1 MPQIINTN
9 IASLN
14 AQRNLDKSQSSNQ
27 QALQRLSSGLR
38 INSAKDDAAGLAI
51 STRFT
56 SQIKGLNVAVRNAGD
71 GIALAQTAEGA
82 LGSINESLQ
91 RIRELAVQSAN
102 ATNSDVDRD
111 ALQAE
116 VDQLVSEI
124 SRTAEETDFNGRK
137 LLDGSFSATF
147 QVGANAG
154 QTVDISI
161 GELTA
166 DKLGSSSQSGLSAR
180 GTDNALENG
189 DLVINGVAIAASR
202 AEDDTASVANNSASA
217 IAKVEAINRY
227 SDETGVTAQVNENV
241 AGGSTMSGTAGTG
254 TFTLNGVDVSFST
267 TTDTAQSR
275 AAITQAINAV
285 SEQTGVRA
293 VDTDSSA
300 TGVNLVAEDG
310 RNITLSFDAADL
322 SSGFGATAAE
332 KAANF
337 ASATGLAGGAVDVDG
352 AGAGTVYSNTYEGG
366 YTLIADGDQKTIEI
380 SGGNGTG
387 RGDLANAGL
396 SAGTYD
402 RAEAVSVSSK
412 VSDTSTASTNAG
424 GSLNNTLESSSLA
437 GTFVSSAVGG
447 VGASLAAV
455 TFTAGGVSFAVSEG
469 TAAAITF
476 AASTGATDVAA
487 LADQLETAATTAT
500 IGVDFF
506 ELGQVTADGFTD
518 GDSFT
523 FGSVTIN
530 ATGTSAEALAESVMN
545 QINSANFAGDVG
557 ADGFV
562 RAELN
567 SAGDQVNITYKNQTG
582 TAITATN
589 LSSGTSQAAVTFDAS
604 GAAITLA
611 NTGATPS
618 IIQGELAFT
627 STTEI
632 TVVAADTG
640 TALTGATGTNSYVGA
655 TNKVLSSSNETNIS
669 IAFDGEDAAVAGS
682 PLSANSTVA
691 ELATAVNNVAGV
703 SAYEQIELNIESTNL
718 DVGEGL
724 RFTGGN
730 ATAITVATSPDKVTG
745 GVTLAS
751 LADDINS
758 TDFSTANMDVSAV
771 YDAAANSGAG
781 GITLT
786 IKNYDSGSVAL
797 DSENADGAGVVVA
810 EGGSTFIGEQQQTL
824 SGELKF
830 YSDDGRD
837 VSVTLSDPT
846 TGGELFAGKSSSAS
860 YTGVN
865 GLQDGDLLINGVTIG
880 GAETGA
886 DTASA
891 TVSSDGSKI
900 LSSEKSQSAIAIA
913 AAINKVSDE
922 TGVTADVN
930 ATEVVGGDGTNVDL
944 TQFAEGD
951 QAGLFINGVD
961 VGTVTLQT
969 DGSGTLDSDRAR
981 ADALNLINQSSGKTG
996 VTAVDN
1002 GVSLT
1007 LTAADGRNVSI
1018 AIDDKSG
1025 SSASIGAVMGLDA
1038 AVDGIG
1044 EATFGEGSAGG
1055 STSAEAAAYETTY
1068 GTVSLSSAKEFTL
1081 EGGANGNSELEAM
1094 GLATGTY
1101 GGGEDGQFLA
1111 DIDISTFEGA
1121 QSAITAIDNAIG
1133 QVASQ
1138 RADLGAIQNRL
1149 ESTVSNLQVTSENL
1163 NAANSRIQD
1172 ADFAAET
1179 AELSRT
1185 QVLQQAGI
1193 SVLAQANAA
1202 GQQVLSLLG

>member
-14 AQRNLDKSQSSNQ
+14 AQRNLDKSQSANQ

-56 SQIKGLNVAVRNAGD
+56 SQIKGLDVAVRNAGD

-102 ATNSDVDRD
+102 ATNSDVDRE

-180 GTDNALENG
+180 GTDFALENG
-189 DLVINGVAIAASR
+189 DLVLNGVAIAASR
-202 AEDDTASVANNSASA
+202 AEDDTSSVSNNAASA
-217 IAKVEAINRY
+217 ISKAAAINRY

-241 AGGSTMSGTAGTG
+241 AGGSEMSGTAGSG
-254 TFTLNGVDVSFST
+254 TFTLNGVDISFST

-293 VDTDSSA
+293 VDTENGS

-310 RNITLSFDAADL
+310 RNITLTFDTTELNGLDQDTFAA
-322 SSGFGATAAE
+322 
-332 KAANF
+332 
-337 ASATGLAGGAVDVDG
+337 ATGLAGGATVQS
-352 AGAGTVYSNTYEGG
+352 GTTYSNTYEGG
-366 YTLIADGDQKTIEI
+366 YTLIADGDQKTIEV

-387 RGDLANAGL
+387 RGDLSNAGL
-396 SAGTYD
+396 TAGTYD

-412 VSDTSTASTNAG
+412 VADDTKASTVGGGSLANTLQRADSGGTFISQAG
-424 GSLNNTLESSSLA
+424 GSVTTSVTTGGTSGQITDSGASVTIVQGTTAVTYSNAGDQAIAAYADAAETVATTAGIDVNFYEQGTMTLSGLDA
-437 GTFVSSAVGG
+437 GDSFDIGG
-447 VGASLAAV
+447 VTVNVSGTSAILRAESVVDQLNAGNFNAALGTSGFLNAELDGTGGDV
-455 TFTAGGVSFAVSEG
+455 TFTFRN
-469 TAAAITF
+469 
-476 AASTGATDVAA
+476 
-487 LADQLETAATTAT
+487 ETATQLSADRTTA
-500 IGVDFF
+500 
-506 ELGQVTADGFTD
+506 
-518 GDSFT
+518 
-523 FGSVTIN
+523 GSVSIN
-530 ATGTSAEALAESVMN
+530 
-545 QINSANFAGDVG
+545 
-557 ADGFV
+557 
-562 RAELN
+562 
-567 SAGDQVNITYKNQTG
+567 G
-582 TAITATN
+582 TAISTTAN
-589 LSSGTSQAAVTFDAS
+589 GTV
-604 GAAITLA
+604 L
-611 NTGATPS
+611 N
-618 IIQGELAFT
+618 GELAFAST
-627 STTEI
+627 S
-632 TVVAADTG
+632 
-640 TALTGATGTNSYVGA
+640 ATGEAVDVTLTDAGSELLAAPGTV
-655 TNKVLSSSNETNIS
+655 TDSSSAGDVLTTTSETNLS
-669 IAFDGEDAAVAGS
+669 VSVGGVDVSPSAPLQAG
-682 PLSANSTVA
+682 STVA
-691 ELATAVNNVAGV
+691 ELASAIDGVSGV
-703 SAYEQIELNIESTNL
+703 SAYEEINLTITDSALES
-718 DVGEGL
+718 GEQL
-724 RFTGGN
+724 RFS
-730 ATAITVATSPDKVTG
+730 AG
-745 GVTLAS
+745 GVNIDVTATPDSAGNFTLQG
-751 LADDINS
+751 LADDING
-758 TDFSTANMDVSAV
+758 TDFSTANMDVSAT
-771 YDAAANSGAG
+771 YDADSGEVS
-781 GITLT
+781 LT
-786 IKNYDSGSVAL
+786 IRNYSADTVSL
-797 DSENADGAGVVVA
+797 ETENASGQTITVA
-810 EGGSTFIGEQQQTL
+810 EGGTTDIGENALNL

-830 YSDDGRD
+830 YSDDGQD
-837 VSVTLSDPT
+837 VNVTLSDPT
-846 TGGELFAGKSSSAS
+846 TGGELFSGTSAS
-860 YTGVN
+860 EDYTGVN
-865 GLQDGDLLINGVTIG
+865 GLEDGDLLINGVTIG
-880 GAETGA
+880 GADVNA

-922 TGVTADVN
+922 TGVSAEVN

-944 TQFAEGD
+944 TQFEEGD
-951 QAGLFINGVD
+951 QAGIYINGVE

-969 DGSGTLDSDRAR
+969 DGGGNLDSDRAR
-981 ADALNLINQSSGKTG
+981 ADALNLINQNSGKTG
-996 VTAVDN
+996 VVAEDN

-1025 SSASIGAVMGLDA
+1025 SSASIGAVLGLDA
-1038 AVDGIG
+1038 GVNGIG
-1044 EATFGEGSAGG
+1044 EATFGEGSVAGG
-1055 STSAEAAAYETTY
+1055 GTSAEAAAYETTY
-1068 GTVSLSSAKEFTL
+1068 GSISLSSAKEFTL
-1081 EGGANGNSELEAM
+1081 EGGANGNSELDAI

-1121 QSAITAIDNAIG
+1121 QEAITAIDNAIG

>member
-14 AQRNLDKSQSSNQ
+14 AQRNLDKSQSANQ

-56 SQIKGLNVAVRNAGD
+56 SQIKGLDVAVRNAGD

-124 SRTAEETDFNGRK
+124 SRTADETDFNGRK

-180 GTDNALENG
+180 GTDQSLGNG
-189 DLVINGVAIAASR
+189 DLVINGVAVQASR
-202 AEDDTASVANNSASA
+202 AEDDTSSTSNNSASA
-217 IAKVEAINRY
+217 ISKVAAINRV
-227 SDETGVTAQVNENV
+227 SDQTGVSAMVNENV
-241 AGGSTMSGTAGTG
+241 AGGSEMTAESGTGS
-254 TFTLNGVDVSFST
+254 FKLNGVEISFAT
-267 TTDTAQSR
+267 TTDAAQTR
-275 AAITQAINAV
+275 AAISQAINAV
-285 SEQTGVRA
+285 ADQTGVSA
-293 VDTDSSA
+293 VDTEASS
-300 TGVNLVAEDG
+300 TGVNLTAEDG
-310 RNITLSFDAADL
+310 RNIQISDVNFTGSDFAA
-322 SSGFGATAAE
+322 
-332 KAANF
+332 
-337 ASATGLAGGAVDVDG
+337 ATGLAA
-352 AGAGTVYSNTYEGG
+352 AGTYEGG
-366 YTLIADGDQKTIEI
+366 YTLIADGDQKAIEI

-396 SAGTYD
+396 TAGSYD
-402 RAEAVSVSSK
+402 RAEAVSVSDK
-412 VSDTSTASTNAG
+412 VADTSTSSTVSGGTLTNQIARTDDNRASLDGGSFANRVIAAAETTSAATEFAVDVDGTVSNVQVAAGQTTAQAAATLDAVTGVDVQERIEFTVSDYATNA
-424 GSLNNTLESSSLA
+424 A
-437 GTFVSSAVGG
+437 
-447 VGASLAAV
+447 
-455 TFTAGGVSFAVSEG
+455 TA
-469 TAAAITF
+469 
-476 AASTGATDVAA
+476 
-487 LADQLETAATTAT
+487 
-500 IGVDFF
+500 
-506 ELGQVTADGFTD
+506 
-518 GDSFT
+518 
-523 FGSVTIN
+523 GSVTIAGATIALASSDSFTGATATEDRLTALADSINN
-530 ATGTSAEALAESVMN
+530 ATGFTT
-545 QINSANFAGDVG
+545 DVT
-557 ADGFV
+557 V
-562 RAELN
+562 TAELN
-567 SAGDQVNITYKNQTG
+567 
-582 TAITATN
+582 
-589 LSSGTSQAAVTFDAS
+589 FDRDEV
-604 GAAITLA
+604 L
-611 NTGATPS
+611 
-618 IIQGELAFT
+618 
-627 STTEI
+627 I
-632 TVVAADTG
+632 TVVDDTQSGTGQTIATDAATTTLTSADSAGAVTIAD
-640 TALTGATGTNSYVGA
+640 TALTLQGSLEFKNTTAGQSVTVTGTEAGGA
-655 TNKVLSSSNETNIS
+655 SNAEILDDGTQTISTDGSDVLSTS
-669 IAFDGEDAAVAGS
+669 GENQLTIKVGDAAPTTSTIA
-682 PLSANSTVA
+682 ANSTVA
-691 ELATAVNNVAGV
+691 DLANTINSASSGV
-703 SAYEQIELNIESTNL
+703 SAYEEINLTLDGSTLESGDAL
-718 DVGEGL
+718 D
-724 RFTGGN
+724 
-730 ATAITVATSPDKVTG
+730 IG
-745 GVTLAS
+745 GVNVSVSGAAGDLES

-758 TDFSTANMDVSAV
+758 TDFSAANLDVSATL
-771 YDAAANSGAG
+771 DANGEIS
-781 GITLT
+781 LQVR
-786 IKNYDSGSVAL
+786 NYSATEVTVST
-797 DSENADGAGVVVA
+797 EA
-810 EGGSTFIGEQQQTL
+810 EGRAVTATNGTDNFEITSVSKNV

-830 YSDDGRD
+830 FSDDGQD
-837 VSVTLSDPT
+837 VSVTLSDPDV
-846 TGGELFAGKSSSAS
+846 GGELYSGKSSSAD

-865 GLQDGDLLINGVTIG
+865 GLEDGDLLINGVTIG
-880 GAETGA
+880 AA
-886 DTASA
+886 DVNADKASA
-891 TVSSDGSKI
+891 TVSSDGARI

-913 AAINKVSDE
+913 AAINEVADE
-922 TGVTADVN
+922 TGVSADVN
-930 ATEVVGGDGTNVDL
+930 ATEVVGGDGTNIDL
-944 TQFAEGD
+944 TQFEEGD
-951 QAGLFINGVD
+951 QAGIYINGVEI
-961 VGTVTLQT
+961 GTVTLQT
-969 DGSGTLDSDRAR
+969 DGGGNLDSDRAR
-981 ADALNLINQSSGKTG
+981 TDALNLINQNAGKTG

-1025 SSASIGAVMGLDA
+1025 ADASIGAVMGLDA
-1038 AVDGIG
+1038 EVDGIG
-1044 EATFGEGSAGG
+1044 EATFGAESVSGAA
-1055 STSAEAAAYETTY
+1055 TSSEAAAYETTY
-1068 GTVSLSSAKEFTL
+1068 GTVKLSSAKEFTL
-1081 EGGANGNSELEAM
+1081 EGGANGNAELDAI

-1121 QSAITAIDNAIG
+1121 QEAITAIDNAIG

>member
-14 AQRNLDKSQSSNQ
+14 AQRNLDKSQSANQ

-56 SQIKGLNVAVRNAGD
+56 SQIKGLDVAVRNAGD

-102 ATNSDVDRD
+102 ATNSDVDRE

-124 SRTAEETDFNGRK
+124 SRTADETDFNGRK

-180 GTDNALENG
+180 GTDQSLGNG
-189 DLVINGVAIAASR
+189 DLIINGVAVQASR
-202 AEDDTASVANNSASA
+202 AEDDTSSTSNNSASA
-217 IAKVEAINRY
+217 ISKVAAINRV
-227 SDETGVTAQVNENV
+227 SDETGVTAFVNENV
-241 AGGSTMSGTAGTG
+241 AGGSDMTAESGTGS
-254 TFTLNGVDVSFST
+254 FKLNGVEISFAT
-267 TTDTAQSR
+267 TTDAAQTR
-275 AAITQAINAV
+275 AAISQAINAV
-285 SEQTGVRA
+285 ADQTGVSA
-293 VDTDSSA
+293 VDTEASS
-300 TGVNLVAEDG
+300 TGVNLTAEDG
-310 RNITLSFDAADL
+310 RNIQISDVSFTGSDFAA
-322 SSGFGATAAE
+322 
-332 KAANF
+332 
-337 ASATGLAGGAVDVDG
+337 ATGLAA
-352 AGAGTVYSNTYEGG
+352 AGTYEGG
-366 YTLIADGDQKTIEI
+366 YTLIADGDQKAIEI

-396 SAGTYD
+396 TAGSYD
-402 RAEAVSVSSK
+402 RAEAVSVSDK
-412 VSDTSTASTNAG
+412 VADTSTSSTVSGGTLTNQIARTDDNRASLDGGSFANRLIATAETTTADTEFSVDVDGTVSNVQVAAGQTTAQAAATLDGVTGLDVQERIEFTVSDYATNA
-424 GSLNNTLESSSLA
+424 A
-437 GTFVSSAVGG
+437 
-447 VGASLAAV
+447 
-455 TFTAGGVSFAVSEG
+455 TA
-469 TAAAITF
+469 
-476 AASTGATDVAA
+476 
-487 LADQLETAATTAT
+487 
-500 IGVDFF
+500 
-506 ELGQVTADGFTD
+506 
-518 GDSFT
+518 
-523 FGSVTIN
+523 GSVTIAGATIALASSDSFTGATATEDRLTALADSINN
-530 ATGTSAEALAESVMN
+530 ATGFT
-545 QINSANFAGDVG
+545 AGVT
-557 ADGFV
+557 V
-562 RAELN
+562 TAELN
-567 SAGDQVNITYKNQTG
+567 FDRDEILVTVVDDTQSGTGQTIVTDAATTSLTSADSAG
-582 TAITATN
+582 
-589 LSSGTSQAAVTFDAS
+589 AVS
-604 GAAITLA
+604 VS
-611 NTGATPS
+611 N
-618 IIQGELAFT
+618 
-627 STTEI
+627 
-632 TVVAADTG
+632 
-640 TALTGATGTNSYVGA
+640 TALTLQGSLEFKNTTAGQSVTVTGTEAGGA
-655 TNKVLSSSNETNIS
+655 SNAEILDDGTQTISTDGSDVLSTS
-669 IAFDGEDAAVAGS
+669 GENQLTIKVGDAAPTTSTIA
-682 PLSANSTVA
+682 ANSTVA
-691 ELATAVNNVAGV
+691 DLANTINSASNGV
-703 SAYEQIELNIESTNL
+703 SAYEEINLTLDGSTLESGDAL
-718 DVGEGL
+718 D
-724 RFTGGN
+724 
-730 ATAITVATSPDKVTG
+730 IG
-745 GVTLAS
+745 GVNVSVSGAAGDLES

-758 TDFSTANMDVSAV
+758 TDFSAANLDVSATL
-771 YDAAANSGAG
+771 DASGE
-781 GITLT
+781 ISLQVR
-786 IKNYDSGSVAL
+786 NYSATEVTVST
-797 DSENADGAGVVVA
+797 EA
-810 EGGSTFIGEQQQTL
+810 EGRAVTATNGTDNFEITSVSKNV

-830 YSDDGRD
+830 FSDDGQD
-837 VSVTLSDPT
+837 VSVTLSDPDV
-846 TGGELFAGKSSSAS
+846 GGELYSGNSSSAD

-865 GLQDGDLLINGVTIG
+865 GLEDGDLLINGVTIG
-880 GAETGA
+880 AA
-886 DTASA
+886 DVNADKASA
-891 TVSSDGSKI
+891 TVSSDGARI

-913 AAINKVSDE
+913 AAINEVADE
-922 TGVTADVN
+922 TGVSAEVN
-930 ATEVVGGDGTNVDL
+930 ATEVVGGDGTNIDL
-944 TQFAEGD
+944 TQFEEGD
-951 QAGLFINGVD
+951 QAGIYINGVEI
-961 VGTVTLQT
+961 GTVTLQT
-969 DGSGTLDSDRAR
+969 DGGGNLDSDRAR
-981 ADALNLINQSSGKTG
+981 TDALNLINQNAGKTG

-1025 SSASIGAVMGLDA
+1025 ADASIGAVMGLDA
-1038 AVDGIG
+1038 EVDGIG
-1044 EATFGEGSAGG
+1044 EATFGAESVSGAA
-1055 STSAEAAAYETTY
+1055 TSSEAATYETTY
-1068 GTVSLSSAKEFTL
+1068 GTVKLSSAKEFTL
-1081 EGGANGNSELEAM
+1081 EGGANGNAELDAI

-1121 QSAITAIDNAIG
+1121 QAAITAIDNAIG